1 MKKNILEF
9 VRRGLVAC
17 GFGPVVLAIVYLILQ
32 YQGAIETL
40 TVTQV
45 CQGIFSLAA
54 LAFLAGG
61 MNVIYQVEQ
70 LPLMIAILI
79 HGGVLYISYLATY
92 LINGWLE
99 WGLTPIL
106 VFTAIFVLSYLI
118 IWAVIYSIS
127 KRRTKRLNE
136 MLKKKQGRVEEKME
150 YRL

>member
-150 YRL
+150 YRF